1 MDKASASKAE
11 AHQPN
16 GRPADRDSHNNSR
29 YAIWSR
35 SEILHI
41 LSSIRQQNAL
51 INLSTEQTGDVF
63 LSSMIDVDPKA
74 NLLVMDPAQNPAVN
88 ERFVRDQKVMF
99 ETTLDQ
105 VRVYFTAE
113 RAWHCIH
120 KGEAGICMHVPES
133 IVRLQRR
140 DYFRIR
146 LPSARPVLCAIPAQG
161 ETGTSEW
168 LAAIVDDISLGGI
181 AILCNEGDM
190 NAEYGMALA
199 GCRLSLPEIGEIEAD
214 LQIRNITPLSMNKG
228 GKKIRLGCQFISLSN
243 AVENKLQRY
252 IIKLE
257 CERRARTG
265 N

>member
-1 MDKASASKAE
+1 MDKASVSKAE
-11 AHQPN
+11 AHH
-16 GRPADRDSHNNSR
+16 ADGQSADGDSHNSR

-41 LSSIRQQNAL
+41 LTSIREQNAL
-51 INLSTEQTGDVF
+51 VNLSTDRTGDAF
-63 LSSMIDVDPKA
+63 LSSMIDIDPQA
-74 NLLVMDPAQNPAVN
+74 NLLVMDPAQNQAVN
-88 ERFVRDQKVMF
+88 ERFVRDQKVVF

-120 KGEAGICMHVPES
+120 KGEAGICMHIPES
-133 IVRLQRR
+133 LVRLQRR

-146 LPSARPVLCAIPAQG
+146 LPSSRPVLCAIPAQR
-161 ETGTSEW
+161 ETGGSEW

-181 AILCNEGDM
+181 AILLNQGEM
-190 NAEYGMALA
+190 NADYGMALT
-199 GCRLSLPEIGEIEAD
+199 GCRFSLPDIGEIEAD
-214 LQIRNITPLSMNKG
+214 LEIRNITQLSLNKG